1 MHQMIANTHDFQ
13 VNIRVEKPDGTLRN
27 VALPPKQRGCL
38 KPGERVSEYSLRDY
52 PKLRIAEVPDEG
64 DDAPAQPSLLDPLEG
79 NQNLNNNEVSQ

>member
-52 PKLRIAEVPDEG
+52 PKLKIAEVPDDNEE
-64 DDAPAQPSLLDPLEG
+64 PAQPSLFPEG
-79 NQNLNNNEVSQ
+79 DQTLNNNEVSQ